1 MASNSY
7 FSHDS
12 NARNSKKMLRMRQ
25 KLGAL
30 AASAYGVYWMLV
42 ERLREEE
49 GYECE
54 KDYDMLAYD
63 FRVDKEVIR
72 SVVEDFGLFDI
83 SEDGNRFSS
92 HGLGERMA
100 ISASKAEAGKRGA
113 IVKWG
118 KKGKSDEAAET
129 RSERLSAAREKGTHT
144 KEQWE
149 DMKSFFGG
157 CVICGKSIDEV
168 KITKDHIVPIYQG
181 GSDSITNLQP
191 LCSSCNSRKGPD
203 NHDYRIDWC
212 ARNKV
217 EMPREWLVDYEETP
231 SRMPGI
237 KEINELNKSN
247 YSSSFSSS
255 LAEASDEEKK
265 KEEQEQIVFDF
276 TFNKNWASPNA
287 EYEKLVAFNNRAAA
301 KKKWNDMSVE
311 EKQSVVTIWRQ
322 KPEGKPRFSEEF
334 LHMWRAVY
342 DKLVE
347 LGAPRRV
354 RLAALADGVNWTR
367 DADFILHVPV
377 VLQEYIERNAD
388 SLREYIW
395 PFMQSV
401 GYSKLMYKSIPE
413 TEIKTL
419 KQ

>member
-1 MASNSY
+1 MARPQITGLEYTRLDVDFIN
-7 FSHDS
+7 D
-12 NARNSKKMLRMRQ
+12 RKIKRLKR
-25 KLGAL
+25 LTD
-30 AASAYGVYWMLV
+30 AYAPLVYIQVVCAILK
-42 ERLREEE
+42 E
-49 GYECE
+49 GYYI
-54 KDYDMLAYD
+54 KWDDD
-63 FRVDKEVIR
+63 FA
-72 SVVEDFGLFDI
+72 FDI
-83 SEDGNRFSS
+83 ADSLDLDEDYVSRVIDACFTV
-92 HGLGERMA
+92 GLLSYEMLKENHIVTSRG
-100 ISASKAEAGKRGA
+100 IQKQYNCSKA
-113 IVKWG
+113 
-118 KKGKSDEAAET
+118 KSKSTCRVGMYSLLVNSEET
-129 RSERLSAAREKGTHT
+129 K
-144 KEQWE
+144 
-149 DMKSFFGG
+149 
-157 CVICGKSIDEV
+157 V
-168 KITKDHIVPIYQG
+168 
-181 GSDSITNLQP
+181 
-191 LCSSCNSRKGPD
+191 SS
-203 NHDYRIDWC
+203 
-212 ARNKV
+212 
-217 EMPREWLVDYEETP
+217 EETP
-231 SRMPGI
+231 VNSEETPVNSESMQQSKLRD
-237 KEINELNKSN
+237 ININ
-247 YSSSFSSS
+247 YSSSYSPSPKD
-255 LAEASDEEKK
+255 EEEKK